1 MPSSVDIS
9 RKEGGSK
16 PEKNGLTLFD
26 TLVFWIIVL
35 VVWNI
40 VLTVAMALMAW
51 KLSSLKGSNETHAL
65 LALRQATATQA
76 KEVLH

>member
-1 MPSSVDIS
+1 MPSSVEIS

-16 PEKNGLTLFD
+16 PDRHGLTLFD

-51 KLSSLKGSNETHAL
+51 KLSLLSGSNETRGAL
-65 LALRQATATQA
+65 QCLTNTHLQ
-76 KEVLH
+76 